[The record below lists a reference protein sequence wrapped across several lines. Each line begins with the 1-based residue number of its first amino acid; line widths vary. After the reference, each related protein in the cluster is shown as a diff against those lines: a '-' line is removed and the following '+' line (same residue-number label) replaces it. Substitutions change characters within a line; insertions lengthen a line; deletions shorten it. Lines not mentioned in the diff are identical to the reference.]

1 VARPVARKKVL
12 MVVDFMVNWECRI
25 DSCGDD
31 FGNVADRDD
40 WRRVYIRVIEAA
52 GEKTPLRFVVVQ
64 FFQARLEGV

>member
-1 VARPVARKKVL
+1 
-12 MVVDFMVNWECRI
+12 MVDWECRI

-64 FFQARLEGV
+64 SFQARLEGV